1 MKRLMFYFLTALL
14 LMSTALQAQPIVI
27 EGRLVSKSTHTA
39 VTNAA
44 VLVEGTQMGVAS
56 NQSGAFRIKVAALPV
71 TLVISH
77 IGFEKQSVTANRPTL
92 GRIELTPAIITLEE
106 VLVKSTRAV
115 EGETP
120 VAFSTLNREDIGQSY
135 NHQDIPMV
143 LADQPGVYAYSD
155 AGNGV
160 GYTYLK
166 IRGFSQDRIGVFV
179 NGVPLNDPEAH
190 AVYWVDHGDIL
201 AATSDIQIQRGVGNA
216 LYGTSVFGGA
226 VNLATNFQ
234 SLPSGFT
241 ATTGY
246 GNFTDKGLNAPSHK
260 YSLSYAGGVWKEQGV
275 HVYGRFSGLDSD
287 GYRFGSGT
295 TQRSF
300 HAGIESNKSTSMT
313 RLEAIWGE
321 EETAFSWEGIIP
333 LYGYDLDDKTDRRY
347 NFYSDPVWNGG
358 RRDAN
363 KDVFAQSI
371 VSLQHSRK
379 LGGGLLNLIL
389 YNVRGDGYYEQFKG
403 EGDSDDVPDFLN
415 KYNLTHVVSDN
426 SQPIGL
432 IQRKWLKNGYR
443 GGVCQFSKTISK
455 WIVTVGGDARFYGAD
470 HFGEV
475 VEIDGGWNVPEN
487 HRYYLD
493 ESRKNSASV
502 YAHVAFQPLAKMNM
516 SFDAKYL
523 GHRYEFDQQ
532 RLGAFQNGYQYKLKY
547 DFLDYHVGIH
557 YDINSSL
564 SVFANAATA
573 HREPADTD
581 IYDHDDPNGV
591 PALKDLTAA
600 YAAPLTKEEFL
611 LDYESGLSLE
621 LDRLL
626 FKLNLYR
633 MVFKDELIPVW
644 YRYFDADD
652 VLHANVPKTIHQGVE
667 LSLRAEPMHWLS
679 FNSNLSLATN
689 HFVEF
694 RGDSIGWSGYGG
706 VADYSGK
713 TIPAFPI
720 FQAKGKVVVKF
731 GIAESWIQLLHT
743 GKQYIDFANTEEAA
757 VASSTVINLGGSID
771 LPGVGDVKPR
781 FSFWVN
787 NVFNSLYETFGYNYY
802 DGWPP
807 YRVDAYWPAATR
819 NYYIALAVTL

>member
-1 MKRLMFYFLTALL
+1 MNSIVRFLGAALL
-14 LMSTALQAQPIVI
+14 LMSATLQAQPIVI
-27 EGRLVSKSTHTA
+27 DGRLVSKSTQTTVA
-39 VTNAA
+39 NAA
-44 VLVEGTQMGVAS
+44 VLVEGTQTGVIS
-56 NQSGAFRIKVAALPV
+56 NRSGEFRIKVAALPA

-77 IGFEKQSVTANRPTL
+77 IGFEKKVVTVIRPKI

-120 VAFSTLNREDIGQSY
+120 VAFSTVSRADIGQNYS
-135 NHQDIPMV
+135 HQDIPMV
-143 LADQPGVYAYSD
+143 LADQPGVYSYSD

-201 AATSDIQIQRGVGNA
+201 SATGDIQIQRGVGNA

-234 SLPSGFT
+234 ALPTGFT

-246 GNFTDKGLNAPSHK
+246 GNYTDKGLNSPSHK
-260 YSLSYAGGVWKEQGV
+260 FSLSYAGGLWKERGV
-275 HVYGRFSGLDSD
+275 HLYGRVSGLNSD

-295 TQRSF
+295 VQRSF
-300 HAGIESNKSTSMT
+300 HAGVEANGPRSMT

-333 LYGYDLDDKTDRRY
+333 LYGYDLDNKTDRRY

-363 KDVFAQSI
+363 KDVFTQSI
-371 VSLQHSRK
+371 VSMQHSRK
-379 LGGGLLNLIL
+379 LGGGLMNLML
-389 YNVRGDGYYEQFKG
+389 YHVKGDGYYEQFKG
-403 EGDSDDVPDFLN
+403 EDDQNDVPDFLH
-415 KYNLTHVVSDN
+415 KYNLTNVVTDA
-426 SQPIGL
+426 QAIGL
-432 IQRKWLKNGYR
+432 IQRKWLKNGYW
-443 GGVCQFSKTISK
+443 GGVFQFSKTIGR
-455 WIVTVGGDARFYGAD
+455 WIVTLGGDARFYDAD

-475 VEIDGGWNVPEN
+475 VEIDGGWKVPEN
-487 HRYYLD
+487 HRYYVD
-493 ESRKNSASV
+493 ESRKHSGSV
-502 YAHVAFQPLAKMNM
+502 YGHVAFQPLAKMNVNV
-516 SFDAKYL
+516 DVKYL

-547 DFLDYHVGIH
+547 NFFDYHAGIH
-557 YDINSSL
+557 YEMNSSL
-564 SVFANAATA
+564 SVFANVATA

-581 IYDHDDPNGV
+581 IYDHDDPNSI
-591 PALKDLTAA
+591 PALKNVTAS
-600 YAAPLTKEEFL
+600 YATPFTREEFL
-611 LDYESGLSLE
+611 LDYESGLT
-621 LDRLL
+621 LDMDRFQ

-652 VLHANVPKTIHQGVE
+652 VLHANVPETIHQGVE
-667 LSLRAEPMHWLS
+667 LSLRAEPLNWLS
-679 FNSNLSLATN
+679 VNSNVSLADN

-694 RGDSIGWSGYGG
+694 LGDSIGWSGYGG

-720 FQAKGKVVVKF
+720 FQAKGKAVVKF
-731 GIAESWIQLLHT
+731 GITESWIQLLHT
-743 GKQYIDFANTEEAA
+743 GKQYIDFANTEAA
-757 VASSTVINLGGSID
+757 VVSASTVINLGGAIE
-771 LPGVGDVKPR
+771 LPAVAGVKPR

-819 NYYIALAVTL
+819 NYYIALAVTR